1 MTVSVDNG
9 KEEAQNGPK
18 VTPGGPVGPK
28 DQLDYM
34 VKVLGLTAVYQ
45 EFPKKQHADSDT
57 EENTEA
63 KVEDEVF
70 TLLSIST
77 DPPQVSEAKGSLYG
91 WSVYA
96 YKCKCLIQSPSEA
109 RGLGNENGHLRS
121 DSVSR

>member
-1 MTVSVDNG
+1 MFQSSSNGHSASPVAVSVDND
-9 KEEAQNGPK
+9 KVEVQNGPK

-77 DPPQVSEAKGSLYG
+77 DPPQVSEATGSLYVWG
-91 WSVYA
+91 V
-96 YKCKCLIQSPSEA
+96 
-109 RGLGNENGHLRS
+109 
-121 DSVSR
+121 

>member
-1 MTVSVDNG
+1 MFQSSSNGHTASPVAVSVDNG
-9 KEEAQNGPK
+9 KEEVQNGPK

-45 EFPKKQHADSDT
+45 EFPKKQHASSVGESDT

-77 DPPQVSEAKGSLYG
+77 DPPQVSVATGSLYG
-91 WSVYA
+91 WSVF
-96 YKCKCLIQSPSEA
+96 
-109 RGLGNENGHLRS
+109 RT
-121 DSVSR
+121 

>member
-1 MTVSVDNG
+1 MFQSSSNGHTASPVAVSVDNG
-9 KEEAQNGPK
+9 KEEVQNGPK

-45 EFPKKQHADSDT
+45 EFPKKQHASPIGDGDT

-77 DPPQVSEAKGSLYG
+77 DPPQVSVATGSLYG
-91 WSVYA
+91 WSVF
-96 YKCKCLIQSPSEA
+96 
-109 RGLGNENGHLRS
+109 RT
-121 DSVSR
+121 

>member
-1 MTVSVDNG
+1 MLLVVSNLTCSVFQSSSNGHPASPVAVSVDNG
-9 KEEAQNGPK
+9 KEEVQNGPK

-45 EFPKKQHADSDT
+45 EFPKKQHASMVDDSDT

-77 DPPQVSEAKGSLYG
+77 DPPQVSVATGSLYG
-91 WSVYA
+91 WSVF
-96 YKCKCLIQSPSEA
+96 
-109 RGLGNENGHLRS
+109 RT
-121 DSVSR
+121 